1 MIPEIGQFAL
11 IIALLLAIT
20 QSSLPLIG
28 AARGNRQLIAF
39 AVPAGQA
46 QFIFVVI
53 AFGCLAYSFITN
65 DFSVLNV
72 ATNSNS
78 RLPLH
83 YRLAASWGSHEGSLL
98 LWTLMLAL
106 WTVAV
111 SLFSRHLPD
120 EMVARVLSIMGVI
133 SVGFLLFML
142 LTSNPFARLIPAAPD
157 GRDLNPL
164 LQDPAMVA
172 HPPMLYMGYVGFS
185 VAFAFALAALLSGR
199 LDATWAR
206 WSRPWTTVA
215 WMFLTC
221 GIALGSWWAYYE
233 LGWGGWWFWDPV
245 ENASFMPW
253 LVGTAL
259 IHSLAVT
266 EKRGGFKSWTVLLA
280 IAAFSLSLL
289 GTFLVRSGVLTSV
302 HAFATDPKRG
312 IFILAFLGVVI
323 GGSLLL
329 YAWRAKQVGLGS
341 KFELVSRESLLLSNN
356 VLLTVAAASVLLG
369 TLYPLI
375 IDALGMGKLSVGPP
389 YFNKVFVP
397 LMVPALFLMG
407 IGPVARWK
415 KASLPEL
422 VVRLR
427 WAFIASLTAALLL
440 PFVMGQWKPLV
451 ALGLL
456 AALWILATV
465 IVNVWERV
473 KMTSGQLSV
482 WQKLRMQTR
491 SYYGMHLAHI
501 GVAVF
506 VVGVTLVT
514 GYETEKD
521 VRMNMGETVSVG
533 GYTFRLN
540 RVTQVPGPNY
550 VAARGEVEVSKN
562 GEVMKTMFP
571 EKRQYMASG
580 NAMTE
585 TAIDTGL
592 FRDLYVSLGEPIGG
606 NAWSVRVYYKP
617 FVVWIW
623 GGALLMAL
631 GGGLAVSDRRYAL
644 AARKQREAKESE
656 GEKEKVPSLATASV
670 KAEPEQAAP

>member
-11 IIALLLAIT
+11 TIALLLALT
-20 QSSLPLIG
+20 QGTLPLIG
-28 AARGNRQLIAF
+28 ASRGHQTWIAL
-39 AVPAGQA
+39 AVPTGQA
-46 QFIFVVI
+46 QFIFVAI

-78 RLPLH
+78 QLPLH
-83 YRLAASWGSHEGSLL
+83 YRLAATWGSHEGSLL

-111 SLFSRHLPD
+111 SLFSRHLP
-120 EMVARVLSIMGVI
+120 EVMVARVLSVMGIV

-142 LTSNPFARLIPAAPD
+142 LTSNPFTRIFPVPFD

-185 VAFAFALAALLSGR
+185 VAFAFAIAALIGGR

-312 IFILAFLGVVI
+312 IFILAFLVFVI

-329 YAWRAKQVGLGS
+329 YAWRAKQVGLGG
-341 KFELVSRESLLLSNN
+341 KFDVVSRESLLLSNN
-356 VLLTVAAASVLLG
+356 VLLTVAAGSVLLG

-375 IDALGMGKLSVGPP
+375 VDALGMGKLSVGPP
-389 YFNKVFVP
+389 YFNLVFVP
-397 LMVPALFLMG
+397 LMAPAMFLMG
-407 IGPVARWK
+407 IGPIARWK
-415 KASLPEL
+415 KASLPDL
-422 VVRLR
+422 AKRVR
-427 WAFIASLTAALLL
+427 WAFVVSIVTALAL
-440 PFVMGQWKPLV
+440 PFVFGQWKALV
-451 ALGLL
+451 SLGLML
-456 AALWILATV
+456 AVWIVAT
-465 IVNVWERV
+465 IVVNLWERV
-473 KMTSGQLSV
+473 RVTSGQLTTF
-482 WQKLRMQTR
+482 QKLRTQSR
-491 SYYGMHLAHI
+491 SYYGMQLAHL

-506 VVGVTLVT
+506 VVGVTIVT
-514 GYETEKD
+514 GYQSEQD
-521 VRMNMGETVSVG
+521 VRMERGDIVRAG
-533 GYTFRLN
+533 GYEFQFN
-540 RVTQVPGPNY
+540 GVTNVAGPNY
-550 VAARGEVEVSKN
+550 QAARAEIIVNRN
-562 GEVMKTMFP
+562 GAEFERMYP
-571 EKRQYMASG
+571 EKRNYTASG
-580 NAMTE
+580 NVMTE
-585 TAIDTGL
+585 TAIDSGI
-592 FRDLYVSLGEPIGG
+592 FRDLYVSLGEPVGN
-606 NAWSVRVYYKP
+606 NAWGVRVYYKP
-617 FVVWIW
+617 FVGWIW
-623 GGALLMAL
+623 GGAVLMAL
-631 GGGLAVSDRRYAL
+631 GGGLALSDRRYAL
-644 AARKQREAKESE
+644 AARKERESRETVKASE
-656 GEKEKVPSLATASV
+656 VPSPVAVHSRSSV
-670 KAEPEQAAP
+670 